1 MTDTDTDTDTGT
13 GTRTGTGTETDTETA
28 TASTGGP
35 ESSAT
40 PSVPWGRRPEAGT
53 SWSTF

>member
-1 MTDTDTDTDTGT
+1 MTDTDTDTG
-13 GTRTGTGTETDTETA
+13 TGTGTETDTETA